1 MSNND
6 PKRPTGRAVIPIRVG
21 RLDADQER
29 IEKPRPYTIELLPNA
44 HLPEAHLAQFL
55 MSAFRLSAE
64 HSFKIVENAN
74 QHGFGVIGVCPNFE
88 VAEGRA
94 VYYGQRWSEMG
105 YALPSLQIRKM

>member
-1 MSNND
+1 M
-6 PKRPTGRAVIPIRVG
+6 PKNTPPKQTRLALVPIVTNQS
-21 RLDADQER
+21 DAYPER